1 MQKSKPVMTEND
13 VNYIRAIYIAID
25 MLKLGIVDKNDFWE
39 YEKRIAKKYK
49 ISNDSIYRMTE
60 VSLNITL
67 TKN

>member
-39 YEKRIAKKYK
+39 YEKRIANKYK
-49 ISNDSIYRMTE
+49 IASLSIYRMTE
-60 VSLNITL
+60 TSLNIIL
-67 TKN
+67 SK

>member
-39 YEKRIAKKYK
+39 YEKRIAEKYK
-49 ISNDSIYRMTE
+49 IRNDSIYRMTE

-67 TKN
+67 TKK

>member
-39 YEKRIAKKYK
+39 YEKRIANKYK
-49 ISNDSIYRMTE
+49 IESLSIYRMTE
-60 VSLNITL
+60 TSLNIIL
-67 TKN
+67 SK